1 MKKNEINQTVL
12 ANLLL
17 YDSAPIKTA
26 PLCALCGIKERE
38 LQQAVQDLRLERIPI
53 CSGDGGYW
61 MWDYKDDSLDHTIRQ
76 LKSRIRNQSATIRAL
91 EQVQLEGQQTFDLK
105 EKEETWRDALKRL

>member
-1 MKKNEINQTVL
+1 MKKNEIKETVL

-17 YDSAPIKTA
+17 YYSAPIKTA